1 MQKDRDCGGEKFPGN
16 QSQRYCNVHSRGRL
30 SDVSDRTSLF
40 FHNLIR
46 NSIRRAYNARVAGNS
61 DHKNH
66 VHDDKL
72 DHAMLCVLPDLQVLY
87 LS

>member
-1 MQKDRDCGGEKFPGN
+1 MQKDRGCSGEEFSGH
-16 QSQRYCNVHSRGRL
+16 QSQRECNVNSRGRL
-30 SDVSDRTSLF
+30 SDVSDRTFLF

-61 DHKNH
+61 DRKNH

-72 DHAMLCVLPDLQVLY
+72 DHVMLCVLPDLQVL
-87 LS
+87 